1 MSAKAK
7 QELIIAA
14 VIYAVVG
21 FFYAAGLNLLP
32 DSRRFPNII
41 LGLMAVTNTINVFLI
56 VARDRRDRAKGI
68 NDAATITFNDV
79 KFPLIAFLGTVAY
92 TALFVLT
99 NYFIATAVFIVAFM
113 VIERI
118 RPWWLIAVITVC
130 YTAFIY
136 WLFVVQLSVR
146 LIR

>member
-7 QELIIAA
+7 QELLIAV
-14 VIYAVVG
+14 VIYAIVG
-21 FFYAAGLNLLP
+21 FFFAAGLKLLP

-41 LGLMAVTNTINVFLI
+41 LFLMALANTINVFMI
-56 VARDRRDRAKGI
+56 VGKDRKDRAAGVSEAK
-68 NDAATITFNDV
+68 TMTFADI
-79 KFPLIAFLGTVAY
+79 KFPLLAFLGTVVYA
-92 TALFVLT
+92 ALFVLT

-113 VIERI
+113 LIEKV
-118 RPWWLIAVITVC
+118 RPIWLIAAITVG
-130 YTAFIY
+130 YSAFIY